1 MAVRA
6 KFKVQRIES
15 TQHNRAKPGP
25 DGKPNYQDVELI
37 EMRTVVLSPV
47 YGNGDPEH
55 ENTKFWEQ
63 SPSGEIKL
71 GTINP
76 AAWQAFEL
84 GHEYYIDF
92 TPADETT

>member
-1 MAVRA
+1 MAVVA

-15 TQHNRAKPGP
+15 THHNRARLGP
-25 DGKPNYQDVELI
+25 DGKPNYQDTELV

-47 YGNGDPEH
+47 YGNGNPEH

-76 AAWQAFEL
+76 QAWQAFEL
-84 GHEYYIDF
+84 GGEYYVTF
-92 TPADETT
+92 SEAE